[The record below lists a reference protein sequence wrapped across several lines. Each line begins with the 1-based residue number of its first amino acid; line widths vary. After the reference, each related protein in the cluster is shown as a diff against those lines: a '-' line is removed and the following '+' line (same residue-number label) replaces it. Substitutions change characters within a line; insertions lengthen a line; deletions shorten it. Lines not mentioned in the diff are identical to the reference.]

1 MKVSIKFE
9 IEKTK
14 IDLGSFLTYHCHVNP
29 TSNDE
34 PTKEFCDI
42 REQMEFGIQAVP
54 HGTYKE
60 KNFYVLLHDFNN
72 NFVHCDKDQGSQLL
86 HIDWSLT
93 GLKVGDVLEAET
105 MEIVDCNT
113 VFLHPA
119 DKNNKY
125 LDDLVENY
133 GKMFAQLQSECD
145 KRPPVFQPSI
155 GLQVCAKYRQEGWFR
170 AVVKS
175 YSESDITVEFID
187 YGNWCRITDT
197 LKIKE
202 MPEELANIP
211 VIAIKLSL
219 NIEVIENEDIV
230 HALLLETL
238 KSREN
243 KVGIM
248 ITRFGENGSVHG
260 HLIDIT
266 SGDYLYKG
274 LENEGHV
281 KII

>member
-1 MKVSIKFE
+1 M
-9 IEKTK
+9 
-14 IDLGSFLTYHCHVNP
+14 
-29 TSNDE
+29 
-34 PTKEFCDI
+34 
-42 REQMEFGIQAVP
+42 
-54 HGTYKE
+54 
-60 KNFYVLLHDFNN
+60 LLHDFNN
-72 NFVHCDKDQGSQLL
+72 NFIHCDKDKGSQLL

-211 VIAIKLSL
+211 VIAIKLFL
-219 NIEVIENEDIV
+219 NIEVTSKFSF
-230 HALLLETL
+230 HYLLTETV
-238 KSREN
+238 KSCEN
-243 KVGIM
+243 KVGIK
-248 ITRFGENGSVHG
+248 ITRFGQNGSVHG
-260 HLIDIT
+260 HLIDIM
-266 SGDYLYKG
+266 SGDCLYG
-274 LENEGHV
+274 DLENEGLV